1 MFFRESNPRRFRPN
15 FGIYGIYEVEQD
27 FVVPN
32 QLVNYCL
39 GILPTRPIKIVIV
52 LNQSVIYCQQNII
65 R

>member
-15 FGIYGIYEVEQD
+15 FGIYGLEEDLV
-27 FVVPN
+27 FN
-32 QLVNYCL
+32 QSVNYCL
-39 GILPTRPIKIVIV
+39 GILPTRPIKIVIL

>member
-15 FGIYGIYEVEQD
+15 FGIYEVEQD
-27 FVVPN
+27 FVVSN

-39 GILPTRPIKIVIV
+39 GILPTRPIKIVIL